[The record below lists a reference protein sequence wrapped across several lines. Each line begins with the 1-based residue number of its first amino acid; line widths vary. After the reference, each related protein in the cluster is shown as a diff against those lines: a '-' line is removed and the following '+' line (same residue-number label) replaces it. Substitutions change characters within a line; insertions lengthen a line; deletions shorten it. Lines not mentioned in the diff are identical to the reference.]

1 MTGHARRANTTL
13 GRCSLEHARTVRH
26 SCAVVPADVA
36 CRVAGRL
43 PAPFGRLTAPFL
55 IVALLAG
62 CESEVRGPGSTTE
75 ASTSDARSAD
85 TPQSDEHDWFADR
98 AAAAGLDFVHFNGMS
113 GEFYFPE
120 IVPAG
125 VGLFDYDNDGDLDAY
140 FVQGQMMGEGKTLGD
155 ALFEP
160 VGPLPLRGR
169 LYRND
174 LGVEADGT
182 RTIRFTDVTDASGID
197 ARGHGMGVAAGD
209 FDNDGW
215 VDLYLTY
222 LGTNQLYRNNGD
234 GTFSDVSA
242 ASGTDD
248 PGWGVSA
255 SFVDVD
261 GDGWLDL
268 YVGNYVWYD
277 FNAEL
282 VCTVLSD
289 RRSHCGPERYE
300 PQSDRLYRNRGDGTF
315 ANVTGTA
322 FVVTEPFGPAL
333 GVSTADFDDDGWMD
347 IYVANDG
354 RPNLLWMNRGDG
366 TFGDL
371 GLLSGSAVS
380 EQGRPEA
387 SMGVDAGDFDND
399 GDEDLIM
406 THMPTEGHNL
416 YVNDGSGL
424 FRDGSAETQVHG
436 LSLGYTGWGTA
447 WIDYDNDG
455 WLDILFANGALD
467 AKPGRPD
474 HPMPFEERNLLLR
487 NTRDGRF
494 EDVTDRAGAAL
505 ALVEV
510 TRGAAFGDV
519 DNDGDTDVLLGNL
532 NGRVRLLVNT
542 IGNRSHWL
550 GLRVVGE
557 RRATMASEAVAG
569 RDMLGARVEVL
580 REGQPTLRRRV
591 RTDGSYASAN
601 DPRVLVGLGDSTA
614 APAVRV
620 RWPGGA
626 TEEWSDLPID
636 GWSTLVQ
643 GEGAAR

>member
-1 MTGHARRANTTL
+1 MAGHAGRATATLGPCIVARQRTFRPSRAVGPAADVVRRA
-13 GRCSLEHARTVRH
+13 A
-26 SCAVVPADVA
+26 AV
-36 CRVAGRL
+36 L
-43 PAPFGRLTAPFL
+43 PAP
-55 IVALLAG
+55 LLVVVLAAG
-62 CESEVRGPGSTTE
+62 CAPDAPRPGP
-75 ASTSDARSAD
+75 ASQAAASAASPASDPA
-85 TPQSDEHDWFADR
+85 PQSDEHDWFADR

-169 LYRND
+169 LFRND

-182 RTIRFTDVTDASGID
+182 RTLRFTDVTDASGID

-494 EDVTDRAGAAL
+494 EDVTDQAGAAL

-542 IGNRSHWL
+542 VGNRSHWL
-550 GLRVVGE
+550 GLRIVGE
-557 RRATMASEAVAG
+557 RRAATASEAAAQG
-569 RDMLGARVEVL
+569 RDMLGARVEVV
-580 REGQPTLRRRV
+580 RDGQPTLRRRV

-601 DPRVLVGLGDSTA
+601 DPRVLVGLGESTA
-614 APAVRV
+614 APTVRV
-620 RWPGGA
+620 RWPGGGS
-626 TEEWSDLPID
+626 EEWNDLAID
-636 GWSTLVQ
+636 GWATLVQ
-643 GEGAAR
+643 GEGTAR

>member
-1 MTGHARRANTTL
+1 MTGHASQATTTL
-13 GRCSLEHARTVRH
+13 GLVT
-26 SCAVVPADVA
+26 
-36 CRVAGRL
+36 RL
-43 PAPFGRLTAPFL
+43 LV
-55 IVALLAG
+55 VALLAG
-62 CESEVRGPGSTTE
+62 CASEAPRPGPAAGAP
-75 ASTSDARSAD
+75 ASGAPA
-85 TPQSDEHDWFADR
+85 PAPAHDWFADR
-98 AAAAGLDFVHFNGMS
+98 AVAAGLDFVHFNGMS

-140 FVQGQMMGEGKTLGD
+140 FVQGQMMGEGKALSD
-155 ALFEP
+155 ALFQP
-160 VGPLPLRGR
+160 VGPMPLRGR

-174 LGVEADGT
+174 LQVEADGT
-182 RTIRFTDVTDASGID
+182 RTLRFTDVTDASGID
-197 ARGHGMGVAAGD
+197 ARGHGMGVATGD
-209 FDNDGW
+209 IDNDGW

-222 LGTNQLYRNNGD
+222 LGPNQLYRNNGD

-242 ASGTDD
+242 SSGTDD

-261 GDGWLDL
+261 GDAWLDL

-282 VCTVLSD
+282 TCTVLSD

-300 PQSDRLYRNRGDGTF
+300 PQSDRLYRNQGDGTF
-315 ANVTGTA
+315 ANITGTA

-354 RPNLLWMNRGDG
+354 RPNLLWMNQGDG
-366 TFGDL
+366 TFGNL
-371 GLLSGSAVS
+371 GLLSGASVS

-406 THMPTEGHNL
+406 THMPTEGHNV

-424 FRDGSAETQVHG
+424 FKDGSAVTQVHG
-436 LSLGYTGWGTA
+436 FSLGYTGWGTA
-447 WIDYDNDG
+447 WIDFDNDG

-494 EDVTDRAGAAL
+494 EDVTDRGGAAL

-510 TRGAAFGDV
+510 SRGAAFGDV

-532 NGRVRLLVNT
+532 NGRVRLLINT
-542 IGNRSHWL
+542 VGNRSHWL
-550 GLRVVGE
+550 GLRIVGE
-557 RRATMASEAVAG
+557 RPATAGAPASVEG
-569 RDMLGARVEVL
+569 RDMLGARVEIA
-580 REGQPTLRRRV
+580 RDGQPTLRRRV
-591 RTDGSYASAN
+591 RADGSYASAS

-614 APAVRV
+614 APTVRV
-620 RWPGGA
+620 RWPGGGV
-626 TEEWSDLPID
+626 EEWNGLAID
-636 GWSTLVQ
+636 RWSTLVK
-643 GEGAAR
+643 GGGTAR

>member
-1 MTGHARRANTTL
+1 MTGHAGPATTPLRRFSFE
-13 GRCSLEHARTVRH
+13 RDRTVGHTRGV
-26 SCAVVPADVA
+26 CPRGLAA
-36 CRVAGRL
+36 CL
-43 PAPFGRLTAPFL
+43 PV
-55 IVALLAG
+55 VALLAG
-62 CESEVRGPGSTTE
+62 CAAENPGPGPDAGAP
-75 ASTSDARSAD
+75 ASRAPAPIPAGAPQGDAR
-85 TPQSDEHDWFADR
+85 DWFVDR
-98 AAAAGLDFVHFNGMS
+98 AAAVGLDFVHFNGMS

-140 FVQGQMMGEGKTLGD
+140 FVQGRMMGEGKTLSD
-155 ALFEP
+155 ALFQP

-174 LGVEADGT
+174 LRVEADGT
-182 RTIRFTDVTDASGID
+182 RTLLRFTDVTDASGID

-209 FDNDGW
+209 IDNDGW

-222 LGTNQLYRNNGD
+222 LGPNQLYRNNGD
-234 GTFSDVSA
+234 GTFSDVSE

-261 GDGWLDL
+261 GDGRLDL

-315 ANVTGTA
+315 ANVTATA

-333 GVSTADFDDDGWMD
+333 GVSTADFDDDGRMD

-406 THMPTEGHNL
+406 THMPTEGHNVYL
-416 YVNDGSGL
+416 NDGSGL
-424 FRDGSAETQVHG
+424 FKDGSAVTQVHG

-510 TRGAAFGDV
+510 SRGAAFGDV

-542 IGNRSHWL
+542 VGNRSHWL

-557 RRATMASEAVAG
+557 TPAAARGPASIEG
-569 RDMLGARVEVL
+569 RDMLGARVEIV

-591 RTDGSYASAN
+591 RADGSYASAN
-601 DPRVLVGLGDSTA
+601 DPRVLVGLGDSTV
-614 APAVRV
+614 APTVRV
-620 RWPGGA
+620 RWPEGA
-626 TEEWSDLPID
+626 LEEWSDLAID
-636 GWSTLVQ
+636 RWTTLVK
-643 GEGAAR
+643 GEGTVR

>member
-1 MTGHARRANTTL
+1 MTGHASRATTAL
-13 GRCSLEHARTVRH
+13 GPCSVERPRTLRP
-26 SCAVVPADVA
+26 SCAFGPAADVV
-36 CRVAGRL
+36 CRSTAGIAARLLIVVLVAGCSPEAPGPGASANGA
-43 PAPFGRLTAPFL
+43 PAPVP
-55 IVALLAG
+55 
-62 CESEVRGPGSTTE
+62 
-75 ASTSDARSAD
+75 AD
-85 TPQSDEHDWFADR
+85 TPQGDQLDWFADR

-371 GLLSGSAVS
+371 GLLSGAAVS

-416 YVNDGSGL
+416 YLNDGSGL

-557 RRATMASEAVAG
+557 RPGTTASPAASDG
-569 RDMLGARVEVL
+569 RDMLGARVEVV
-580 REGQPTLRRRV
+580 RAGQPTLRRRV

-601 DPRVLVGLGDSTA
+601 DPRVLVGLGDSPA
-614 APAVRV
+614 APSVRV
-620 RWPGGA
+620 RWPGGG
-626 TEEWSDLPID
+626 TEEWHDLPID
-636 GWSTLVQ
+636 GWTTLAQ
-643 GEGAAR
+643 GEGSAR